1 MGGTVTERLIP
12 FHVEQISMTVFAAHV
27 REVLGQRAWVPVP
40 STMPHIPGVIAWQG
54 RAIAL
59 FDLGTLGGGMR
70 PLNRDQR
77 RHRTLVVQVEGA
89 TLALPVD
96 AVLEVEEVAS
106 ERIRSS
112 QVTTLKHCAKEVE
125 LRGTPMPL
133 LNLSDAM
140 RLALS
145 AAG

>member
-1 MGGTVTERLIP
+1 MAFP
-12 FHVEQISMTVFAAHV
+12 AAHV
-27 REVLGQRAWVPVP
+27 REVLGQRPWVPVP
-40 STMPHIPGVIAWQG
+40 STMPHMPGVVAWQG

-70 PLNRDQR
+70 PLQPDQR

-89 TLALPVD
+89 TLAVPVD

-106 ERIRSS
+106 DRIRPS
-112 QVTTLKHCAKEVE
+112 QVTALKHCAKEVD

-133 LNLSDAM
+133 VNLGEAM
-140 RLALS
+140 KLVLSS
-145 AAG
+145 AA